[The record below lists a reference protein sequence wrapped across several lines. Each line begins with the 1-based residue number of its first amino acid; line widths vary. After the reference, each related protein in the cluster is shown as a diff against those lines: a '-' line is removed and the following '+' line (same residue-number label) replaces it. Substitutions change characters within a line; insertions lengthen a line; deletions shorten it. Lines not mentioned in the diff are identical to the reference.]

1 MQGTLGSRLI
11 FRHSDILHF
20 TGCSIA
26 IDCLF
31 VFRNEAIMKGSRLI
45 FGNSDKVHFT
55 GFLTVLI
62 ANIDVLLLSY

>member
-31 VFRNEAIMKGSRLI
+31 VFRNEAIMKG
-45 FGNSDKVHFT
+45 NSDKVHFT
-55 GFLTVLI
+55 GCLTVLI
-62 ANIDVLLLSY
+62 ANIDVLFLSY